1 MCMTIISKYYNHSRQ
16 NLACAYIPKGTTLY
30 IAITHDTLLTEFIT
44 ASPLHFKCLQQFNI

>member
-44 ASPLHFKCLQQFNI
+44 ASPLHFKCLQQFK

>member
-16 NLACAYIPKGTTLY
+16 NLACAYIYTQGYY